1 MDNILSK
8 RHNLILDMLG
18 GEEGISVSEISK
30 RLSLS
35 VVTIRTD
42 LRFLETIGLIY
53 RSKGKVYNNL
63 NIPMN
68 FRFKKRLKEKTSIAK
83 SAALLVDDNNSIM
96 ICQGST
102 AALVPSFLGNK
113 KGIQIVTNSF
123 QALDVCKSNSNFD
136 ISIIGGKY
144 YPLLDA
150 NVGPK
155 AIEQVSNYYVDIL
168 FIGADGISL
177 DFGVSTA
184 KEENAL
190 LLRKMFQNASKTVL
204 LVDSTKIGI
213 RALNK
218 ILDIKELTT
227 IITDSNCPQ
236 DFIKQVEALGVNV
249 IITEINRGEDG

>member
-1 MDNILSK
+1 MDKTLSN
-8 RHNLILDMLG
+8 RHNLILEMLNG
-18 GEEGISVSEISK
+18 KEGISVSEISK
-30 RLSLS
+30 KLSLS

-42 LRFLETIGLIY
+42 LRFLENIGLIY

-63 NIPMN
+63 DVPMN

-83 SAALLVDDNNSIM
+83 AAALLVDDYNSIM

-102 AALVPSFLGNK
+102 AALVPSFLGGK
-113 KGIQIVTNSF
+113 RGLQIVTNSF
-123 QALDVCKSNSNFD
+123 QALDVCKNND
-136 ISIIGGKY
+136 NLEISIIGGKY
-144 YPLLDA
+144 NSLLDA

-155 AIEQVSNYYVDIL
+155 AIEQVNNYYTDIL
-168 FIGADGISL
+168 FIGADGVSL

-190 LLRKMFQNASKTVL
+190 LLQKMFKNASKTVL

-218 ILDIKELTT
+218 IFDINELTT
-227 IITDSNCPQ
+227 IITDPNCPSE
-236 DFIKQVEALGVNV
+236 FKNQVEALGVSVV
-249 IITEINRGEDG
+249 ISEIN